1 MKRNVKKL
9 FVYRVNCI
17 DQNGDYR
24 GLLEIL
30 KDLHLINADDE
41 DSNYTLP
48 KLREI
53 LNTHPAFDEENTA
66 LNQIAN
72 SYNGK
77 IIWTPKFHCELNP
90 IEGRSF
96 LLKL

>member
-1 MKRNVKKL
+1 
-9 FVYRVNCI
+9 
-17 DQNGDYR
+17 
-24 GLLEIL
+24 LLEIL
-30 KDLHLINADDE
+30 KDLHLINEDDE

-66 LNQIAN
+66 LNQIAK

-77 IIWTPKFHCELNP
+77 IIWTPKYHCELNP
-90 IEGRSF
+90 IEGMNL
-96 LLKL
+96 LLKP